1 MDRQIQEMLK
11 NKIIRE
17 SQSPMASAL
26 VCILKKND
34 INNGVRL
41 AVDYR
46 YLNRFTRGDAYPLPD
61 ISSVL
66 QRIGRS
72 KVITITDCKAG
83 YWQVP
88 MREEDKWLTAFVCDT
103 GLFEFNR
110 SPFGLKCSGHNF
122 VRAIT
127 RILRPVR
134 NFTDSF
140 VDDVA
145 VHSNQWKE
153 HMGHLSRYLQSIEDA
168 GITLNLKKMSMGTKP
183 GEILWT
189 YNWVR

>member
-1 MDRQIQEMLK
+1 M
-11 NKIIRE
+11 
-17 SQSPMASAL
+17 
-26 VCILKKND
+26 
-34 INNGVRL
+34 
-41 AVDYR
+41 
-46 YLNRFTRGDAYPLPD
+46 NRFTRGDAYPLPD

-88 MREEDKWLTAFVCDT
+88 VREEDKWLTAFVGDT

-127 RILRPVR
+127 RILR
-134 NFTDSF
+134 
-140 VDDVA
+140 
-145 VHSNQWKE
+145 
-153 HMGHLSRYLQSIEDA
+153 LSTISLTPLLMTLLYIQTNGKNIWAIFRDIFSQLRMRVLLSI
-168 GITLNLKKMSMGTKP
+168 
-183 GEILWT
+183 
-189 YNWVR
+189 

>member
-1 MDRQIQEMLK
+1 
-11 NKIIRE
+11 
-17 SQSPMASAL
+17 
-26 VCILKKND
+26 
-34 INNGVRL
+34 
-41 AVDYR
+41 
-46 YLNRFTRGDAYPLPD
+46 LNRFTRGDAYPLPD

-88 MREEDKWLTAFVCDT
+88 VREEDKWLTAFVGDT

-134 NFTDSF
+134 VLLTPLLMTLLYIQTDGKNIWVIFRDIFSQLRMRVLLSRALTRLQASRLTKVHYENRGSTALHFTHTLSGLTEKR
-140 VDDVA
+140 
-145 VHSNQWKE
+145 NTT
-153 HMGHLSRYLQSIEDA
+153 HLSYPQGLCIGPSREA
-168 GITLNLKKMSMGTKP
+168 GLSTGT
-183 GEILWT
+183 
-189 YNWVR
+189 

>member
-1 MDRQIQEMLK
+1 MI
-11 NKIIRE
+11 
-17 SQSPMASAL
+17 S
-26 VCILKKND
+26 VC
-34 INNGVRL
+34 
-41 AVDYR
+41 
-46 YLNRFTRGDAYPLPD
+46 LNS
-61 ISSVL
+61 I
-66 QRIGRS
+66 
-72 KVITITDCKAG
+72 
-83 YWQVP
+83 
-88 MREEDKWLTAFVCDT
+88 
-103 GLFEFNR
+103 R

-145 VHSNQWKE
+145 VHSNRWKE

-189 YNWVR
+189 HNWVR